1 MNRGWLLICA
11 GALAFACADGWAK
24 TKVAPV
30 TERDVLTCNG
40 SNGSTAEQQV
50 SACTKVLSSGK
61 IKHPHEGDFYAMRAA
76 AYFAL
81 KDHDKA
87 LADLNRAVTFQQ
99 TPEIYFQRAL
109 LHMAMRNSEPAKTD
123 LAHVIKIKPTF
134 APAYFMRGLVAFE
147 AADYAEAVT
156 YFDGAVQRLPTYY
169 QAIYA
174 RGVAKAKAGD
184 GEGSARDIKTAKG
197 MSDTVAADMEKL
209 GLLF

>member
-1 MNRGWLLICA
+1 MARWWLLLLM
-11 GALAFACADGWAK
+11 GALAFAGTDGWAK
-24 TKVAPV
+24 TKGTTV
-30 TERDVLTCNG
+30 TEQDVLTCNG
-40 SNGSTAEQQV
+40 SNGSSSEQQV
-50 SACTKVLSSGK
+50 GACTKLLNSGK

-87 LADLNRAVTFQQ
+87 LADLNRAVTFRQ

-109 LHMAMRNSEPAKTD
+109 LHMAMQDSVSAKAD
-123 LAHVIKIKPTF
+123 LGQVMKIKPTV
-134 APAYFMRGLVAFE
+134 APAYFMRGLVAYE
-147 AADYAEAVT
+147 SEDYAEAVT

-184 GEGSARDIKTAKG
+184 QDGSAKDIKAAKG
-197 MSDTVAADMEKL
+197 MSDKVEADMQKL
-209 GLLF
+209 GLTL

>member
-1 MNRGWLLICA
+1 MGRWWFLLLT
-11 GALAFACADGWAK
+11 GALAFAGADVWAK
-24 TKVAPV
+24 SKGASV
-30 TERDVLTCNG
+30 TEQDVLTCNG
-40 SNGSTAEQQV
+40 SNGSTSEQQV
-50 SACTKVLSSGK
+50 AACTKVLNSGK

-87 LADLNRAVTFQQ
+87 LADLNRGLTFRQ

-109 LHMAMRNSEPAKTD
+109 LYMAMQNADSAKVD
-123 LAHVIKIKPTF
+123 LAQVMKIKPTF
-134 APAYFMRGLVAFE
+134 APAYFMRGLVAYE

-174 RGVAKAKAGD
+174 RGVAKAKTGD
-184 GEGSARDIKTAKG
+184 QDGSAKDIKMAKG
-197 MSDTVAADMEKL
+197 MSDKVEADMEKL
-209 GLLF
+209 GLAL

>member
-1 MNRGWLLICA
+1 MGRWWFLLLT
-11 GALAFACADGWAK
+11 GALAFAGADGWAK
-24 TKVAPV
+24 PKGASV
-30 TERDVLTCNG
+30 TEQDVLTCNG
-40 SNGSTAEQQV
+40 SNGSTSEQQV
-50 SACTKVLSSGK
+50 AACTKVLNSGK

-87 LADLNRAVTFQQ
+87 LADLNRGLTFRQ

-109 LHMAMRNSEPAKTD
+109 LYMAMQNADSAKAD
-123 LAHVIKIKPTF
+123 LAQVMKIKPTF
-134 APAYFMRGLVAFE
+134 APAYFMRGLVAYE

-184 GEGSARDIKTAKG
+184 QDGSAKDIKVAKG
-197 MSDTVAADMEKL
+197 MSDKVEADMEKL
-209 GLLF
+209 GLAL

>member
-1 MNRGWLLICA
+1 MGRWWLMVLTV
-11 GALAFACADGWAK
+11 ALAFGGSDGWAK
-24 TKVAPV
+24 TKGTTV
-30 TERDVLTCNG
+30 TEQDVLTCNG
-40 SNGSTAEQQV
+40 SNGSTSEQQV
-50 SACTKVLSSGK
+50 AACTKLLNSGK

-87 LADLNRAVTFQQ
+87 LSDLNRAATFRQ

-109 LHMAMRNSEPAKTD
+109 LHMAMQNGESAKTD
-123 LAHVIKIKPTF
+123 LTQVMKIKPTF
-134 APAYFMRGLVAFE
+134 APAYFMRGLVAYE
-147 AADYAEAVT
+147 AENYAEAVT

-184 GEGSARDIKTAKG
+184 QDGSAKDIKVAKG
-197 MSDTVAADMEKL
+197 MSDKVEADMEKL
-209 GLLF
+209 GLTL